1 MKFILLLAAAS
12 KPESRAADF
21 IYIAPVAVMGMDE
34 GTDNDEWRNE
44 WIKRTITQEYYIYTN

>member
-21 IYIAPVAVMGMDE
+21 IYIALMAVIETDEGMDD
-34 GTDNDEWRNE
+34 GMNDDE
-44 WIKRTITQEYYIYTN
+44 

>member
-34 GTDNDEWRNE
+34 GTDNDE
-44 WIKRTITQEYYIYTN
+44 

>member
-1 MKFILLLAAAS
+1 
-12 KPESRAADF
+12 
-21 IYIAPVAVMGMDE
+21 VAVMGMDE